1 MSFMATMKFCM
12 FYIPFWWIGNSALTL
27 LEDAGNKFNS
37 RREYYR
43 LFEHVSNYESNTIAN
58 MKSYKINSCMST
70 LKLWKGATL
79 LFKEDGFLEFPT
91 LKLPASSSA
100 ASAPLLVR

>member
-1 MSFMATMKFCM
+1 
-12 FYIPFWWIGNSALTL
+12 
-27 LEDAGNKFNS
+27 
-37 RREYYR
+37 
-43 LFEHVSNYESNTIAN
+43 

-91 LKLPASSSA
+91 LKLPASSSV
-100 ASAPLLVR
+100 ASAPLLAFKTVWT